1 MHQLLEIRNNEI
13 LNYDIY
19 LNFIEINNGSS
30 NSIIILSN
38 YIYRTNNIFYQ
49 FNIVPYDLQIKIN
62 THSEYIVYG
71 LIIVR

>member
-1 MHQLLEIRNNEI
+1 M
-13 LNYDIY
+13 
-19 LNFIEINNGSS
+19 
-30 NSIIILSN
+30 ILSN

-71 LIIVR
+71 PLYNQKELFKYA